1 MKKVFFVLYVLMGL
15 LFINGGLNKFFNYM
29 PPPDDLPEP
38 MVKDFMAIIEISW
51 LMPLLGA
58 AEILGGL
65 LIIIPKT
72 RALGTLVLFPVVVG
86 ILLTHIFV
94 EPTGLPIALIIVA
107 LIGKLIYDYR
117 AKYLQLLD

>member
-1 MKKVFFVLYVLMGL
+1 M
-15 LFINGGLNKFFNYM
+15 I
-29 PPPDDLPEP
+29 
-38 MVKDFMAIIEISW
+38 KDFAAIMEISW

-72 RALGTLVLFPVVVG
+72 RALGTLVLFPIVVG

-94 EPTGLPIALIIVA
+94 EPTGLPIALVIIA
-107 LIGKLIYDYR
+107 LTGKLIYDNK